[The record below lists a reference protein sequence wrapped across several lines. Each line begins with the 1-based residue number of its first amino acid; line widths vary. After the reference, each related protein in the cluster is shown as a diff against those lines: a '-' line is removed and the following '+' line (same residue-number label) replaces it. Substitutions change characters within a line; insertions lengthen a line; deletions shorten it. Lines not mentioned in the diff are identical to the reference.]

1 MERNKRDYKPYT
13 VKWIDDEGKVENWLV
28 DGTNWD
34 MMMEMADDKANGRS
48 IEVWTRSRS
57 KDENEEMLYSKLS
70 SMRQQEMDRMM
81 EELVGDAKAMVKDYA
96 DNPSQLSG
104 DVDVDKG
111 LVKGDGIVIHQNSPQ
126 LDESEDSWKSFDELK
141 SEYNIDE
148 KGAVKLDKRGK
159 PMKTMDELNE
169 EKNNK

>member
-1 MERNKRDYKPYT
+1 
-13 VKWIDDEGKVENWLV
+13 
-28 DGTNWD
+28 
-34 MMMEMADDKANGRS
+34 
-48 IEVWTRSRS
+48 
-57 KDENEEMLYSKLS
+57 
-70 SMRQQEMDRMM
+70 MRQQEMDRMM